1 MDFLKKYI
9 SALRL
14 RTIPLSLSGVLLGC
28 MLAYAD
34 FHVRPVVVAFI
45 VLTAVL
51 LQILSN
57 VSNELGDFLRGNLS
71 GHERSA
77 ALALKSGELTAG
89 GLKMLVRIMVAL
101 SIASGLAMIYF
112 SFGTI
117 FSLDAFVFMI
127 FGYMSIRAAMRYT
140 LGSNPYGYRGLG
152 DVYVFVFFGLVAVM
166 GSYFVCTHTFGTAK
180 LLLPAFSA
188 GALGVAV
195 LNVNNM
201 RDIEPDRAV
210 RVTVA
215 GKLGERGAKIYH
227 TVLIAVAWAAMI
239 AYAMLCFYDP
249 WHYLFVLSLP
259 LFIWHL
265 VGVWKNSS
273 AELDMYLPE
282 LVFSAL
288 LFCLLAGGGFLIYL
302 I

>member
-1 MDFLKKYI
+1 M
-9 SALRL
+9 
-14 RTIPLSLSGVLLGC
+14 
-28 MLAYAD
+28 
-34 FHVRPVVVAFI
+34 
-45 VLTAVL
+45 
-51 LQILSN
+51 
-57 VSNELGDFLRGNLS
+57 SNELGDFLRGNSS

-77 ALALKSGELTAG
+77 SLALKSGELTAG
-89 GLKMLVRIMVAL
+89 GLEMLVRIMVVL
-101 SIASGLAMIYF
+101 SVASGLAMIYF

-117 FSLDAFVFMI
+117 FSLDAFVLMI

-140 LGSNPYGYRGLG
+140 LGCNPYGYRGLG

-180 LLLPAFSA
+180 LLLPAVSA
-188 GALGVAV
+188 GALGMAV
-195 LNVNNM
+195 LNVNNL

-215 GKLGERGAKIYH
+215 GKLGEHGARIYQ
-227 TVLIAVAWAAMI
+227 TVLVAVAWAAMI
-239 AYAMLCFYDP
+239 AYAMLRFYDP

-265 VGVWKNSS
+265 AGVWKNSS
-273 AELDMYLPE
+273 AGLDRYLPQ
-282 LVFSAL
+282 LVLSAL
-288 LFCLLAGGGFLIYL
+288 IFCLLAGGGFLIYL